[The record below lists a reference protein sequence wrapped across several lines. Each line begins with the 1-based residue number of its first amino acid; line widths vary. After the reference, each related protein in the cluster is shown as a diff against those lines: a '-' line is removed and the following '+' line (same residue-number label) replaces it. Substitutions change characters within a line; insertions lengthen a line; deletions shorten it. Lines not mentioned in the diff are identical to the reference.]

1 MTDHEIAP
9 EFSRTILADKVGTD
23 ETVQTI
29 KAKPEE
35 RAKLAERLELQSL
48 GNLSATIRLRR
59 IRGGKMIRVVG
70 QLEADVVQT
79 CVVTLEPVPNHVSD
93 EFETIFAP
101 AHLIPAV
108 APEVEIDAEAEDP
121 PEPLIDNRIDLGE
134 LTTQHLSLALDPY
147 PRSPGIDFEDHIE
160 EEEEAPVQRPNPFL
174 ALAKLKRP
182 D

>member
-29 KAKPEE
+29 KARPDECV
-35 RAKLAERLELQSL
+35 RLAERLDLQSL
-48 GNLSATIRLRR
+48 NNFSATIRLRR
-59 IRGGKMIRVVG
+59 IRGGKMIRVAG

-79 CVVTLEPVPNHVSD
+79 CVVTLEPVAAHVSD

-101 AHLIPAV
+101 AHLIPA
-108 APEVEIDAEAEDP
+108 ASAEVEIDPDAEEP

-147 PRSPGIDFEDHIE
+147 PRCPGIDFEDHIE
-160 EEEEAPVQRPNPFL
+160 EEEEAPVERPNPFL
-174 ALAKLKRP
+174 ALAKLKTP